1 MTDDER
7 EVRQI
12 DDEIS
17 LLDLALVLVKR
28 KKLIFWMTFGLAF
41 LVAIYS
47 LVTPKIYRA
56 ETRLL
61 PPKSAGFDQA
71 ALLDMATGGA
81 ASALAGKTPGD
92 LYVGIA
98 KGRTVMD
105 KVIGRFKLGEVYE
118 IDNPDRI
125 RAALSDNLEAKADLK
140 TSIISI
146 AVLDRDPERA
156 AAVANGFVDALK
168 DVTSGLAI
176 SEAAQKRLYYETQI
190 KDVQAALQKS
200 EEDLKAYQERTGIQ
214 EAGSQTGALIGT
226 MASLRAQ
233 ITAKEVQLR
242 ALRAYAT
249 GQNPEVKKVQ
259 NELAALY
266 GQLER
271 LEAGQGSGTDPLNP
285 EGGMPKARLEY
296 MRLLREAK
304 FNEYLYGLL
313 QKQFEMAKLG
323 EVKDAA
329 VIQVIDEAVPPQVRF
344 KPKRTRMV
352 LLAAVLGFFLSIF
365 AAFFLEFLE
374 NARRDPESAAKLDA
388 FKKYAKITKDD
399 FRLKF
404 PRTWPRSSDSPRPA
418 GSSGRAFFLPIGRG

>member
-1 MTDDER
+1 MTEDGREMER
-7 EVRQI
+7 AVRPAD

-28 KKLIFWMTFGLAF
+28 KKLIFWMTFGLAV

-47 LVTPKIYRA
+47 LLTPKIYRA

-61 PPKSAGFDQA
+61 PPKSAEVGA
-71 ALLDMATGGA
+71 SALLDIATGGA

-98 KGRTVMD
+98 KGHTVMD
-105 KVIGRFKLGEVYE
+105 KVIERFKLQEVYE
-118 IDNPDRI
+118 QENMDWTRKV
-125 RAALSDNLEAKADLK
+125 LSENLEAKSDLK
-140 TSIISI
+140 TGIISI
-146 AVLDRDPERA
+146 AVLDKDPVRA
-156 AAVANGFVDALK
+156 ASIANGFVDALK
-168 DVTSGLAI
+168 EVTSGLAI
-176 SEAAQKRLYYETQI
+176 SEAAQKRLYYETQL
-190 KDVQAALQKS
+190 KEVQSALQKS
-200 EEDLKAYQERTGIQ
+200 EEELKAYQERTGIQ
-214 EAGSQTGALIGT
+214 EAGSQTGALVGT
-226 MASLRAQ
+226 LASLRAQ

-242 ALRAYAT
+242 ALKAYAT

-259 NELAALY
+259 NELSALY

-271 LEAGQGSGTDPLNP
+271 LEADQGSARDPLNP

-296 MRLLREAK
+296 MRLLREVK
-304 FNEYLYGLL
+304 FNEYLYSLL

-344 KPKRTRMV
+344 KPKRTLMV

-374 NARRDPESAAKLDA
+374 NARRDPESAAKLEA
-388 FKKYAKITKDD
+388 FKRYARITRED
-399 FRLKF
+399 FRL
-404 PRTWPRSSDSPRPA
+404 R
-418 GSSGRAFFLPIGRG
+418 

>member
-1 MTDDER
+1 MAEDER
-7 EVRQI
+7 EVREIEYGSAQAVCRQQD

-28 KKLIFWMTFGLAF
+28 KKLIFWMTFGLAV

-61 PPKSAGFDQA
+61 PPKSAEVGA
-71 ALLDMATGGA
+71 SALLDMATGGA

-105 KVIGRFKLGEVYE
+105 AVIKEFKLGEVYE

-125 RAALSDNLEAKADLK
+125 RAALSANLEAKSDLK
-140 TSIISI
+140 TGIISI
-146 AVLDRDPERA
+146 AVLDRDPVRA
-156 AAVANGFVDALK
+156 AAVANGFVEALK

-176 SEAAQKRLYYETQI
+176 SESAQKRLYYESQI
-190 KDVQAALQKS
+190 KDVQASLQKA
-200 EEDLKAYQERTGIQ
+200 ENDLKSYQERTGIQ

-226 MASLRAQ
+226 LASLRAQ
-233 ITAKEVQLR
+233 VTAKEVQLR

-266 GQLER
+266 AQLEK
-271 LEAGQGSGTDPLNP
+271 LEAGQGKGQDPLNP
-285 EGGMPKARLEY
+285 AGGMPQARLEY

-329 VIQVIDEAVPPQVRF
+329 VIQVIDTAVPPQVRF
-344 KPKRTRMV
+344 KPKRRLMV
-352 LLAAVLGFFLSIF
+352 MLAAVLGFFLSIF

-388 FKKYAKITKDD
+388 FKKYARITKED
-399 FRLKF
+399 FRL
-404 PRTWPRSSDSPRPA
+404 RSPKA
-418 GSSGRAFFLPIGRG
+418 

>member
-1 MTDDER
+1 MAEDER
-7 EVRQI
+7 EVREIEYGSAQAVCRQQD

-28 KKLIFWMTFGLAF
+28 KKLIFWMTFGLAV

-61 PPKSAGFDQA
+61 PPKSAEVGA
-71 ALLDMATGGA
+71 SALLDMATGGA

-105 KVIGRFKLGEVYE
+105 AVIKEFKLGEVYE

-125 RAALSDNLEAKADLK
+125 RAALSANLEAKSDLK
-140 TSIISI
+140 TGIISI
-146 AVLDRDPERA
+146 AVLDRDPVRA
-156 AAVANGFVDALK
+156 AAVANGFVEALK

-176 SEAAQKRLYYETQI
+176 SESAQKRLYYESQI
-190 KDVQAALQKS
+190 KDVQASLQKA
-200 EEDLKAYQERTGIQ
+200 ENDLKSYQERTGIQ

-226 MASLRAQ
+226 LASLRAQ
-233 ITAKEVQLR
+233 VTAKEVQLR

-266 GQLER
+266 AQLEK
-271 LEAGQGSGTDPLNP
+271 LEAGQGKGQDPLNP
-285 EGGMPKARLEY
+285 AGGMPQARLEY

-344 KPKRTRMV
+344 KPKRTLMV
-352 LLAAVLGFFLSIF
+352 LLAAVLGFFISIF

-388 FKKYAKITKDD
+388 FKKYARITKED
-399 FRLKF
+399 FRL
-404 PRTWPRSSDSPRPA
+404 RSPKA
-418 GSSGRAFFLPIGRG
+418 

>member
-1 MTDDER
+1 MAEDER
-7 EVRQI
+7 EVREIDYGQRQASEARLAD

-28 KKLIFWMTFGLAF
+28 KKLIFWMTFGLAV

-61 PPKSAGFDQA
+61 PPKSAEVGA
-71 ALLDMATGGA
+71 SALLDMATGGA

-105 KVIGRFKLGEVYE
+105 AVIGKFKLGEVYE

-125 RAALSDNLEAKADLK
+125 RAALSGNLEAKSDLK
-140 TSIISI
+140 TGIISI
-146 AVLDRDPERA
+146 AVLDRDPVRA
-156 AAVANGFVDALK
+156 AAVANGFVEALK

-176 SEAAQKRLYYETQI
+176 SESAQKRLYYESQI
-190 KDVQAALQKS
+190 KDVQASLQKA
-200 EEDLKAYQERTGIQ
+200 ENDLKSYQERTGIQ

-344 KPKRTRMV
+344 KPKRRLMV
-352 LLAAVLGFFLSIF
+352 MLAAVLGFFLSIF

-388 FKKYAKITKDD
+388 FKRYARITKDD

-404 PRTWPRSSDSPRPA
+404 PRT
-418 GSSGRAFFLPIGRG
+418 

>member
-1 MTDDER
+1 MRDEER
-7 EVRQI
+7 EVREIDSQTVRAAGVPD

-61 PPKSAGFDQA
+61 PPKSAEVGA
-71 ALLDMATGGA
+71 GALLDIATGGA

-105 KVIGRFKLGEVYE
+105 KVIERFKLGEVYKT
-118 IDNPDRI
+118 DNPDRI
-125 RAALSDNLEAKADLK
+125 RAALSANLEAKADLK
-140 TSIISI
+140 TGIISI
-146 AVLDRDPERA
+146 AVLDRDPVRA
-156 AAVANGFVDALK
+156 AAVANGFVEALK
-168 DVTSGLAI
+168 EVTSGLAI

-190 KDVQAALQKS
+190 KDVQAALQRS
-200 EEDLKAYQERTGIQ
+200 EEELKRYQERTGIQ
-214 EAGSQTGALIGT
+214 EAGSQTGALVGAL
-226 MASLRAQ
+226 ASLRAQ

-242 ALRAYAT
+242 ALKAYAT

-259 NELAALY
+259 NELSALY
-266 GQLER
+266 GQLEK
-271 LEAGQGSGTDPLNP
+271 LEAGQGSGQDPLNP

-313 QKQFEMAKLG
+313 QKQYEMAKLG

-344 KPKRTRMV
+344 KPKRTLMV

-374 NARRDPESAAKLDA
+374 NAKKDPESAAKLEA
-388 FKKYAKITKDD
+388 FKRYARITRED
-399 FRLKF
+399 FRL
-404 PRTWPRSSDSPRPA
+404 R
-418 GSSGRAFFLPIGRG
+418 

>member
-1 MTDDER
+1 MAEDER
-7 EVRQI
+7 EVREIEYGSAQAVCRQP
-12 DDEIS
+12 DDEEIS

-28 KKLIFWMTFGLAF
+28 KKLIFWMTFGLAV

-61 PPKSAGFDQA
+61 PPKSAEVGA
-71 ALLDMATGGA
+71 SALLDMATGGA

-105 KVIGRFKLGEVYE
+105 KVIDKFGLAKVYE
-118 IDNPDRI
+118 TDNRDI
-125 RAALSDNLEAKADLK
+125 MRANLSGALEAKSALK
-140 TSIISI
+140 TGIISI
-146 AVLDRDPERA
+146 AVLDRDPVRA
-156 AAVANGFVDALK
+156 AAVANGFVEALK

-176 SEAAQKRLYYETQI
+176 SESAQKRLYYESQI
-190 KDVQAALQKS
+190 KDVQVSLQKA
-200 EEDLKAYQERTGIQ
+200 ENDLKSYQERTGIQ

-226 MASLRAQ
+226 LASIRAQ
-233 ITAKEVQLR
+233 VTAKEVQLR

-266 GQLER
+266 AQLEK
-271 LEAGQGSGTDPLNP
+271 LEAGQGSGQDPLNP
-285 EGGMPKARLEY
+285 AGGMPQARLEY

-329 VIQVIDEAVPPQVRF
+329 VIQVIDTAVPPQVRF
-344 KPKRTRMV
+344 KPKRRLMV
-352 LLAAVLGFFLSIF
+352 MLAAVLGFFLSIF

-388 FKKYAKITKDD
+388 FKKYARITKDD

-404 PRTWPRSSDSPRPA
+404 PRT
-418 GSSGRAFFLPIGRG
+418 

>member
-1 MTDDER
+1 MTDER
-7 EVRQI
+7 EVRETEYGTPQGVCRQAE

-61 PPKSAGFDQA
+61 PPKSAEVGA
-71 ALLDMATGGA
+71 SALLDMATGGA

-146 AVLDRDPERA
+146 AVMDRDPERA
-156 AAVANGFVDALK
+156 AAMANGFVDALK

-329 VIQVIDEAVPPQVRF
+329 VIQVIDTAVPPQVRF
-344 KPKRTRMV
+344 KPKRTLMV

-404 PRTWPRSSDSPRPA
+404 PRT
-418 GSSGRAFFLPIGRG
+418 

>member
-1 MTDDER
+1 MTGER
-7 EVRQI
+7 EGTIVETGAGQAVCRAD

-71 ALLDMATGGA
+71 ALLDIATGGA

-98 KGRTVMD
+98 KGRTVLD
-105 KVIGRFKLGEVYE
+105 KVIERFKLQE
-118 IDNPDRI
+118 IYKQDNMDRT
-125 RAALSDNLEAKADLK
+125 RKVLSDNLEAKADLK
-140 TSIISI
+140 TGIISI
-146 AVLDRDPERA
+146 AVLDKDPQRA

-168 DVTSGLAI
+168 EVTSGLAI

-214 EAGSQTGALIGT
+214 EAGSQTGALVGT
-226 MASLRAQ
+226 LASLRAQ

-242 ALRAYAT
+242 ALKAYAT

-259 NELAALY
+259 NELSALY

-271 LEAGQGSGTDPLNP
+271 LEADQGSARDPLNP
-285 EGGMPKARLEY
+285 EGGMPQARLEY
-296 MRLLREAK
+296 MRLLREVK
-304 FNEYLYGLL
+304 FNEYLYSLL

-344 KPKRTRMV
+344 KPKRTLMV

-388 FKKYAKITKDD
+388 FKRYARITKDD
-399 FRLKF
+399 FRLI
-404 PRTWPRSSDSPRPA
+404 RDRH
-418 GSSGRAFFLPIGRG
+418 

>member
-1 MTDDER
+1 MTDEER
-7 EVRQI
+7 EVREI
-12 DDEIS
+12 EYGSAPARGMPDDDEIS

-28 KKLIFWMTFGLAF
+28 KKLIFWMTFVLAF

-61 PPKSAGFDQA
+61 PPKSAEVGA
-71 ALLDMATGGA
+71 SALLDMATGGA

-105 KVIGRFKLGEVYE
+105 AVIGKFKLGEVYE

-125 RAALSDNLEAKADLK
+125 RAALSANLEAKSDLK
-140 TSIISI
+140 TGIISI
-146 AVLDRDPERA
+146 AILDRDPARA
-156 AAVANGFVDALK
+156 ANVANGFVEALK

-176 SEAAQKRLYYETQI
+176 SESAQKRLYYESQI
-190 KDVQAALQKS
+190 KDVQASLQKA
-200 EEDLKAYQERTGIQ
+200 ENDLKSYQERTGIQ

-226 MASLRAQ
+226 LASLRAQ
-233 ITAKEVQLR
+233 VTAKEVQLR

-266 GQLER
+266 AQLEK
-271 LEAGQGSGTDPLNP
+271 LEAGQGSGMDPLNP
-285 EGGMPKARLEY
+285 AGGMPQARLEY

-344 KPKRTRMV
+344 KPKRTLMV
-352 LLAAVLGFFLSIF
+352 MLAAVLGFFLSIF

-374 NARRDPESAAKLDA
+374 NARRDPESAAKLAA
-388 FKKYAKITKDD
+388 FKKYARITKDD
-399 FRLKF
+399 FRLKS
-404 PRTWPRSSDSPRPA
+404 PRT
-418 GSSGRAFFLPIGRG
+418 

>member
-1 MTDDER
+1 MTEER
-7 EVRQI
+7 EGTIVETSAGQVVRRAD

-71 ALLDMATGGA
+71 ALLDIATGGA

-105 KVIGRFKLGEVYE
+105 KVIERFKLQEIYE
-118 IDNPDRI
+118 QDNMDRT
-125 RAALSDNLEAKADLK
+125 RKVLSDNLEAKADLK
-140 TSIISI
+140 TGIITI
-146 AVLDRDPERA
+146 AVLDKDPVRA
-156 AAVANGFVDALK
+156 ASVANGFVDALK
-168 DVTSGLAI
+168 EVTSGLAI

-226 MASLRAQ
+226 LASLRAQ

-242 ALRAYAT
+242 ALKAYAT

-259 NELAALY
+259 NELSALY

-271 LEAGQGSGTDPLNP
+271 LEAGQGSARDPLNP

-313 QKQFEMAKLG
+313 QKQYEMAKLG

-329 VIQVIDEAVPPQVRF
+329 VIQVIDTAVPPQVRF
-344 KPKRTRMV
+344 KPKRTLMV
-352 LLAAVLGFFLSIF
+352 LLAAVLGFFLSVF

-374 NARRDPESAAKLDA
+374 NARRDPESAAKLEA
-388 FKKYAKITKDD
+388 FKRYARITRDD
-399 FRLKF
+399 FTLR
-404 PRTWPRSSDSPRPA
+404 RGVRP
-418 GSSGRAFFLPIGRG
+418 

>member
-1 MTDDER
+1 MRDEER
-7 EVRQI
+7 EVREIDSQTVRAAGVSD

-61 PPKSAGFDQA
+61 PPKSAGFDQT
-71 ALLDMATGGA
+71 ALLDIATGGA

-105 KVIGRFKLGEVYE
+105 KVIQQFKLQEVYKQE
-118 IDNPDRI
+118 NMDRT
-125 RAALSDNLEAKADLK
+125 RKVLSDNLEAKADLK
-140 TSIISI
+140 TGIISI
-146 AVLDRDPERA
+146 AVLDKDPVRA
-156 AAVANGFVDALK
+156 AAMANGFVDALK

-190 KDVQAALQKS
+190 KDVQLALQKS

-214 EAGSQTGALIGT
+214 EAGSQTGALVGAL
-226 MASLRAQ
+226 ASLRAQ

-242 ALRAYAT
+242 ALKVYAT

-259 NELAALY
+259 NELSALY
-266 GQLER
+266 GQLEK
-271 LEAGQGSGTDPLNP
+271 LEAGQGSGQDPLNP

-313 QKQFEMAKLG
+313 QKQYEMAKLG

-344 KPKRTRMV
+344 KPKRTLMV

-374 NARRDPESAAKLDA
+374 NARRDPESAAKLEA
-388 FKKYAKITKDD
+388 FKRYARITRDD
-399 FRLKF
+399 FTLR
-404 PRTWPRSSDSPRPA
+404 RGVRP
-418 GSSGRAFFLPIGRG
+418 

>member
-1 MTDDER
+1 MAEDER
-7 EVRQI
+7 EVREIEYGSAQAVCRQP
-12 DDEIS
+12 DDEEIS

-28 KKLIFWMTFGLAF
+28 KKLIFWMTFGLAV

-61 PPKSAGFDQA
+61 PPKSAEVGA
-71 ALLDMATGGA
+71 SALLDMATGGA

-105 KVIGRFKLGEVYE
+105 KVIDKFGLAKVYE
-118 IDNPDRI
+118 TDNRDI
-125 RAALSDNLEAKADLK
+125 MRANLSGALEAKSDLK
-140 TSIISI
+140 TGIISI
-146 AVLDRDPERA
+146 AVLDRDPVRA
-156 AAVANGFVDALK
+156 AAVANGFVEALK

-176 SEAAQKRLYYETQI
+176 SESAQKRLYYESQI
-190 KDVQAALQKS
+190 KDVQVSLQKA
-200 EEDLKAYQERTGIQ
+200 ENDLKSYQERTGIQ

-226 MASLRAQ
+226 LASIRAQ
-233 ITAKEVQLR
+233 VTAKEVQLR

-266 GQLER
+266 AQLEK
-271 LEAGQGSGTDPLNP
+271 LEAGQGSGQDPLNP
-285 EGGMPKARLEY
+285 AGGMPQARLEY

-329 VIQVIDEAVPPQVRF
+329 VIQVIDTAVPPQVRF
-344 KPKRTRMV
+344 KPKRRLMV
-352 LLAAVLGFFLSIF
+352 MLAAVLGFFLSIF

-388 FKKYAKITKDD
+388 FKKYARITKDD

-404 PRTWPRSSDSPRPA
+404 PRT
-418 GSSGRAFFLPIGRG
+418 

>member
-1 MTDDER
+1 MTEDDR
-7 EVRQI
+7 EVRETGYGSTQAVCRQPD

-28 KKLIFWMTFGLAF
+28 KKLIFWMTFGLAV

-61 PPKSAGFDQA
+61 PPKSAEVGA
-71 ALLDMATGGA
+71 SALLDMATGGA

-105 KVIGRFKLGEVYE
+105 AVIGKFKLGEVYE

-125 RAALSDNLEAKADLK
+125 RAALSANLEAKSDLK
-140 TSIISI
+140 TGIISI
-146 AVLDRDPERA
+146 AVLDKDPARA
-156 AAVANGFVDALK
+156 AAVANGFVEALK

-176 SEAAQKRLYYETQI
+176 SESAQKRLYYESQI
-190 KDVQAALQKS
+190 KDVQASLQKA
-200 EEDLKAYQERTGIQ
+200 ENDLKAYQERTGIQ

-226 MASLRAQ
+226 LASLRAQ
-233 ITAKEVQLR
+233 VTAKEVQLR

-266 GQLER
+266 GALEK
-271 LEAGQGSGTDPLNP
+271 LEAGQGSGQDPLNP
-285 EGGMPKARLEY
+285 AGGMPKARLEY

-344 KPKRTRMV
+344 KPKRTLMV
-352 LLAAVLGFFLSIF
+352 MLAAVLGFFLSIF

-374 NARRDPESAAKLDA
+374 NASRDPESAAKLDA
-388 FKKYAKITKDD
+388 FKKYARITRDD

-404 PRTWPRSSDSPRPA
+404 PRT
-418 GSSGRAFFLPIGRG
+418 

>member
-1 MTDDER
+1 MTEDDR
-7 EVRQI
+7 EVRETEYGTARAAGMQE

-28 KKLIFWMTFGLAF
+28 KKLIFWMTFGVAF
-41 LVAIYS
+41 LVAVYS

-61 PPKSAGFDQA
+61 PPKSAEVGA
-71 ALLDMATGGA
+71 SALLDMATGGA

-105 KVIGRFKLGEVYE
+105 AVIGEFKLGEVYR

-125 RAALSDNLEAKADLK
+125 RAALSDNLEAKSDLK
-140 TSIISI
+140 TGIISI
-146 AVLDRDPERA
+146 AVLDRDPVRA
-156 AAVANGFVDALK
+156 AAVANGFVEALK

-176 SEAAQKRLYYETQI
+176 SESAQKRLYYESQI
-190 KDVQAALQKS
+190 KDVQASLQKA
-200 EEDLKAYQERTGIQ
+200 ENDLKSYQERTGIQ

-226 MASLRAQ
+226 LASLRAQ
-233 ITAKEVQLR
+233 VTAKEVQLR

-266 GQLER
+266 AQLEK
-271 LEAGQGSGTDPLNP
+271 LEAGQGSGMDPLNP
-285 EGGMPKARLEY
+285 AGGMPQARLEY

-344 KPKRTRMV
+344 KPKRRLMV
-352 LLAAVLGFFLSIF
+352 MLAAVLGFFLSIF

-399 FRLKF
+399 FRLI
-404 PRTWPRSSDSPRPA
+404 RDRH
-418 GSSGRAFFLPIGRG
+418 

>member
-1 MTDDER
+1 MTEDGREMER
-7 EVRQI
+7 TVRPAD

-41 LVAIYS
+41 LVAVYS
-47 LVTPKIYRA
+47 LLTPKIYRA

-61 PPKSAGFDQA
+61 PPKSAEVGA
-71 ALLDMATGGA
+71 SALLDMATGGA

-105 KVIGRFKLGEVYE
+105 KVIERFKLQEVYKT
-118 IDNPDRI
+118 DNPDRI
-125 RAALSDNLEAKADLK
+125 RAALSANLEAKADLK
-140 TSIISI
+140 TGIISI
-146 AVLDRDPERA
+146 AVLDKDPGRA

-168 DVTSGLAI
+168 EVTSGLAI
-176 SEAAQKRLYYETQI
+176 SEAAQKRLYYETQL
-190 KDVQAALQKS
+190 KEVQSALQKS
-200 EEDLKAYQERTGIQ
+200 EEELKAYQERTGIQ
-214 EAGSQTGALIGT
+214 EAGSQTGALVGT
-226 MASLRAQ
+226 LASLRAQ

-242 ALRAYAT
+242 ALKAYAT

-259 NELAALY
+259 NELSALY

-271 LEAGQGSGTDPLNP
+271 LEADQGSARDPLNP
-285 EGGMPKARLEY
+285 EGGMPQARLEY
-296 MRLLREAK
+296 MRLLREVK

-344 KPKRTRMV
+344 KPKRTLMV

-374 NARRDPESAAKLDA
+374 NAKQDPESAAKLEA
-388 FKKYAKITKDD
+388 FKRYARITRED
-399 FRLKF
+399 FRL
-404 PRTWPRSSDSPRPA
+404 R
-418 GSSGRAFFLPIGRG
+418 

>member
-1 MTDDER
+1 MAEDER
-7 EVRQI
+7 EVREIEYGSAQAVCRQQ
-12 DDEIS
+12 DEDEIS

-28 KKLIFWMTFGLAF
+28 KKLIFWMTFGLAV

-61 PPKSAGFDQA
+61 PPKSAEVGA
-71 ALLDMATGGA
+71 SALLDMATGGA

-105 KVIGRFKLGEVYE
+105 AVIGKFKLGEVYE

-125 RAALSDNLEAKADLK
+125 RAALSANLEAKSDLK
-140 TSIISI
+140 TGIISI
-146 AVLDRDPERA
+146 AVLDRDPARA
-156 AAVANGFVDALK
+156 AAVANGFVEALK

-176 SEAAQKRLYYETQI
+176 SESAQKRLYYESQI
-190 KDVQAALQKS
+190 KDVQVSLQKA
-200 EEDLKAYQERTGIQ
+200 ENDLKSYQERTGIQ

-226 MASLRAQ
+226 LASIRAQ
-233 ITAKEVQLR
+233 VTAKEVQLR

-266 GQLER
+266 AQLEK
-271 LEAGQGSGTDPLNP
+271 LEAGQGKGQDPLNP
-285 EGGMPKARLEY
+285 AGGMPQARLEY

-344 KPKRTRMV
+344 KPKRRLMV
-352 LLAAVLGFFLSIF
+352 MLAAVLGFFLSIF

-388 FKKYAKITKDD
+388 FKKYARITKDD
-399 FRLKF
+399 FRLI
-404 PRTWPRSSDSPRPA
+404 RDRH
-418 GSSGRAFFLPIGRG
+418 

>member
-1 MTDDER
+1 MAEDER
-7 EVRQI
+7 EVREIEYGSAQAVCRQPD

-28 KKLIFWMTFGLAF
+28 KKLIFWMTFGLAV

-61 PPKSAGFDQA
+61 PPKSAEVGA
-71 ALLDMATGGA
+71 SALLDMATGGA

-105 KVIGRFKLGEVYE
+105 AVIGKFKLGEVYE

-125 RAALSDNLEAKADLK
+125 RAALSGNLEAKSDLK
-140 TSIISI
+140 TGIISI
-146 AVLDRDPERA
+146 AVLDRDPVRA
-156 AAVANGFVDALK
+156 AAVANGFVEALK

-176 SEAAQKRLYYETQI
+176 SESAQKRLYYESQI
-190 KDVQAALQKS
+190 KDVQVSLQKA
-200 EEDLKAYQERTGIQ
+200 ENDLKSYQERTGIQ

-226 MASLRAQ
+226 LASIRAQ
-233 ITAKEVQLR
+233 VTAKEVQLR

-266 GQLER
+266 AQLEK
-271 LEAGQGSGTDPLNP
+271 LEAGQGKGQDPLNP
-285 EGGMPKARLEY
+285 AGGMPQARLEY

-344 KPKRTRMV
+344 KPKRRLMV
-352 LLAAVLGFFLSIF
+352 MLAAVLGFFLSIF

-388 FKKYAKITKDD
+388 FKKYAKITKED
-399 FRLKF
+399 FRLRR
-404 PRTWPRSSDSPRPA
+404 PR
-418 GSSGRAFFLPIGRG
+418 LP

>member
-1 MTDDER
+1 MTDER
-7 EVRQI
+7 EVREIEYGQGQAREARQPD

-28 KKLIFWMTFGLAF
+28 KKLIFWMTFGLAV

-61 PPKSAGFDQA
+61 PPKSAEVGA
-71 ALLDMATGGA
+71 SALLDMATGGA

-105 KVIGRFKLGEVYE
+105 KVIREFKLGEVYG

-125 RAALSDNLEAKADLK
+125 RAALSANLEAKSDLK
-140 TSIISI
+140 TGIISI
-146 AVLDRDPERA
+146 AVLDRDPARA
-156 AAVANGFVDALK
+156 AAVANGFVEALK
-168 DVTSGLAI
+168 DVTSGVAI
-176 SEAAQKRLYYETQI
+176 SESAQKRLYYESQI
-190 KDVQAALQKS
+190 KDVQVSLQKA
-200 EEDLKAYQERTGIQ
+200 ENDLKSYQERTGIQ

-226 MASLRAQ
+226 LASLRAQ
-233 ITAKEVQLR
+233 VTAKEVQLR

-266 GQLER
+266 AQLEK
-271 LEAGQGSGTDPLNP
+271 LEAGQGKGQDPLNP
-285 EGGMPKARLEY
+285 AGGMPQARLEY

-344 KPKRTRMV
+344 KPKRRLMV
-352 LLAAVLGFFLSIF
+352 MLAAVLGFFLSIF
-365 AAFFLEFLE
+365 VAFFLEFLE

-388 FKKYAKITKDD
+388 FKKYARITKDD
-399 FRLKF
+399 FRLRR
-404 PRTWPRSSDSPRPA
+404 PR
-418 GSSGRAFFLPIGRG
+418 LP

>member
-1 MTDDER
+1 MTDER
-7 EVRQI
+7 EVREIEYGSAQAVCRQPD

-28 KKLIFWMTFGLAF
+28 KKLIFWMTFGLAV

-61 PPKSAGFDQA
+61 PPKSAEVGA
-71 ALLDMATGGA
+71 SALLDMATGGA

-105 KVIGRFKLGEVYE
+105 AVIKEFKLGEVYE

-125 RAALSDNLEAKADLK
+125 RAALSANLEAKSDLK
-140 TSIISI
+140 TGIISI
-146 AVLDRDPERA
+146 AVLDRDPVRA
-156 AAVANGFVDALK
+156 AAVANGFVEALK

-176 SEAAQKRLYYETQI
+176 SESAQKRLYYESQI
-190 KDVQAALQKS
+190 KDVQVSLQKA
-200 EEDLKAYQERTGIQ
+200 ENDLKSYQERTGIQ

-226 MASLRAQ
+226 LASIRAQ
-233 ITAKEVQLR
+233 VTAKEVQLR

-266 GQLER
+266 AQLEK
-271 LEAGQGSGTDPLNP
+271 LEAGQGSGQDPLNP
-285 EGGMPKARLEY
+285 AGGMPQARLEY

-344 KPKRTRMV
+344 KPKRTLMV

-388 FKKYAKITKDD
+388 FKKYARITKED
-399 FRLKF
+399 FRL
-404 PRTWPRSSDSPRPA
+404 RSPKA
-418 GSSGRAFFLPIGRG
+418 

>member
-1 MTDDER
+1 MAEDER
-7 EVRQI
+7 EVREIEYGSAQAVCRQQD

-28 KKLIFWMTFGLAF
+28 KKLIFWMTFGLAV

-61 PPKSAGFDQA
+61 PPKSAEVGA
-71 ALLDMATGGA
+71 SALLDMATGGA

-105 KVIGRFKLGEVYE
+105 AVIGKFKLGEVYE

-125 RAALSDNLEAKADLK
+125 RAALSANLEAKSDLK
-140 TSIISI
+140 TGIISI
-146 AVLDRDPERA
+146 AVLDRDPARA
-156 AAVANGFVDALK
+156 AAVANGFVEALK

-176 SEAAQKRLYYETQI
+176 SESAQKRLYYESQI
-190 KDVQAALQKS
+190 KDVQVSLQKA
-200 EEDLKAYQERTGIQ
+200 ENNLKSYQERTGIQ

-226 MASLRAQ
+226 LASIRAQ
-233 ITAKEVQLR
+233 VTAKEVQLR

-266 GQLER
+266 AQLEK
-271 LEAGQGSGTDPLNP
+271 LEAGQGKGQDPLNP
-285 EGGMPKARLEY
+285 AGGMPQARLEY

-344 KPKRTRMV
+344 KPKRRLMV
-352 LLAAVLGFFLSIF
+352 MLAAVLGFFLSIF

-388 FKKYAKITKDD
+388 FKKYARITKDD
-399 FRLKF
+399 FRLI
-404 PRTWPRSSDSPRPA
+404 RDRH
-418 GSSGRAFFLPIGRG
+418 

>member
-1 MTDDER
+1 M
-7 EVRQI
+7 
-12 DDEIS
+12 
-17 LLDLALVLVKR
+17 LVKR

-41 LVAIYS
+41 LVAVYS

-61 PPKSAGFDQA
+61 PPKSAEVGA
-71 ALLDMATGGA
+71 SALLDMATGGA

-105 KVIGRFKLGEVYE
+105 KVIGEFKLGEVYR
-118 IDNPDRI
+118 IDNPDRV
-125 RAALSDNLEAKADLK
+125 RAALSDNLEAKSDLK
-140 TSIISI
+140 TGIISI
-146 AVLDRDPERA
+146 AVLDRDPVRA
-156 AAVANGFVDALK
+156 AAVANGFVEALK

-176 SEAAQKRLYYETQI
+176 SESAQKRLYYESQI
-190 KDVQAALQKS
+190 KDVQASLQKA
-200 EEDLKAYQERTGIQ
+200 ENDLKSYQERTGIQ

-226 MASLRAQ
+226 LASLRAQ
-233 ITAKEVQLR
+233 VTAKEVQLR

-259 NELAALY
+259 NELGALY
-266 GQLER
+266 AQLEK
-271 LEAGQGSGTDPLNP
+271 LEAGQGSGMDPLNP
-285 EGGMPKARLEY
+285 AGGMPQARLEY

-344 KPKRTRMV
+344 KPKRRLMV
-352 LLAAVLGFFLSIF
+352 MLAAVLGFFLSIF

-388 FKKYAKITKDD
+388 FKRYARITKDD
-399 FRLKF
+399 FRLI
-404 PRTWPRSSDSPRPA
+404 RDRH
-418 GSSGRAFFLPIGRG
+418 

>member
-1 MTDDER
+1 MTDER
-7 EVRQI
+7 EVREIEYGSAQAVCRQPD

-28 KKLIFWMTFGLAF
+28 KKLIFWMTFGLAV

-61 PPKSAGFDQA
+61 PPKSAEVGA
-71 ALLDMATGGA
+71 SALLDMATGGA

-105 KVIGRFKLGEVYE
+105 KVIREFKLGEVYG

-125 RAALSDNLEAKADLK
+125 RAALSANLEAKSDLK
-140 TSIISI
+140 TGIISI
-146 AVLDRDPERA
+146 AVLDRDPVRA
-156 AAVANGFVDALK
+156 ADIANGFVEALK

-176 SEAAQKRLYYETQI
+176 SESAQKRLYYESQI
-190 KDVQAALQKS
+190 KDVQVSLQKA
-200 EEDLKAYQERTGIQ
+200 ENDLKSYQERTGIQ

-226 MASLRAQ
+226 LASIRAQ
-233 ITAKEVQLR
+233 VTAKEVQLR

-266 GQLER
+266 AQLEK
-271 LEAGQGSGTDPLNP
+271 LEAGQGSGQDPLNP
-285 EGGMPKARLEY
+285 AGGMPQARLEY

-344 KPKRTRMV
+344 KPKRTLMV

-388 FKKYAKITKDD
+388 FKKYARITKDD
-399 FRLKF
+399 FRL
-404 PRTWPRSSDSPRPA
+404 RPGA
-418 GSSGRAFFLPIGRG
+418 

>member
-1 MTDDER
+1 
-7 EVRQI
+7 
-12 DDEIS
+12 
-17 LLDLALVLVKR
+17 
-28 KKLIFWMTFGLAF
+28 MTFGLAV

-47 LVTPKIYRA
+47 LLTPKIYRA

-61 PPKSAGFDQA
+61 PPKSAEVGA
-71 ALLDMATGGA
+71 SALLDMATGGA

-105 KVIGRFKLGEVYE
+105 AVIGKFKLGEVYE

-125 RAALSDNLEAKADLK
+125 RAALSDNLEAKSDLK
-140 TSIISI
+140 TGIISI
-146 AVLDRDPERA
+146 AVLDRDPVRA
-156 AAVANGFVDALK
+156 ADIANGFVEALK

-176 SEAAQKRLYYETQI
+176 SESAQKRLYYESQI
-190 KDVQAALQKS
+190 KDVQVSLQKA
-200 EEDLKAYQERTGIQ
+200 ENDLKSYQERTGIQ

-226 MASLRAQ
+226 LASIRAQ
-233 ITAKEVQLR
+233 VTAKEVQLR

-266 GQLER
+266 AQLEK
-271 LEAGQGSGTDPLNP
+271 LEAGQGSGQDPLNP
-285 EGGMPKARLEY
+285 AGGMPQARLEY

-329 VIQVIDEAVPPQVRF
+329 VIQIIDEAVPPQVRF
-344 KPKRTRMV
+344 KPKRRLMV
-352 LLAAVLGFFLSIF
+352 MLAAVLGFFLSIF

-388 FKKYAKITKDD
+388 FKKYARITKDD
-399 FRLKF
+399 FRL
-404 PRTWPRSSDSPRPA
+404 RPGA
-418 GSSGRAFFLPIGRG
+418 